1 MPKRRGRK
9 SAAQTPAPRSERIY
23 GSKKNKPGSAS
34 SEKSASK
41 IVLSQEITDALKK
54 KADEYNEKHS
64 NKVSLSDLKA
74 VFRRGAGA
82 YSKTHRPTITGGRP
96 NSRNAWAYARVN
108 KFLKKKAGQKVKA
121 AYVQDDD
128 LLKDG
133 GRLEEL
139 LAPNGKPSNLTP
151 EQYKLV
157 RTPEFKA
164 WFGDWEKDPENAS
177 KVVDENGEPLVVYHG
192 TYIETPFYEFRK
204 YSYWTDSYESAKS
217 FPTLGYELNAE
228 GQMYNSEAENIWKN
242 FKSENVR
249 VYSCFIKLKKPK
261 IFNYE
266 ERFEFQD
273 IEVEEG
279 MPLPKILESLLEQG
293 YDSMRMS
300 GGDEEHFIVFEPNQI
315 KLADGSNTTFDEG
328 NPDIRYDN
336 GGYILV
342 RNDAYDTSMTK
353 RRLPYLGVSAF
364 SIKESDF
371 DGLKQYA
378 QREYE
383 VAPESWTILKIE
395 DFGNCTVSAMK
406 MEETNDY
413 VMQFS
418 DQKPIQ
424 EQYEP
429 EKHSLNFEDGS
440 VDYEDAYEVMIQPVP
455 KYFQGGM
462 AAMLL
467 KDTIDSADNINA
479 MVVYSLE
486 NDINPKKLSE
496 KEFNEKINP
505 EGKYSDFEVRLAKRE
520 LNRYF
525 ADGGQTETMEITCQK
540 CGWSWDSS
548 ETTPEEMMI
557 CHKCGHNNL
566 LPVESE
572 PSTSPYTDTIQ
583 MNGPAFLRALEFA
596 REDAKTDMDLH
607 KLTENAIRL
616 SKSGLITMEQYEQ
629 MVPEVQMAD
638 EGAMV
643 MEEPVEEKYI
653 SVEEYIQK
661 EKDEAEAVECCEMS
675 KLSKIMICQGKI
687 DLAENK
693 IKETESV
700 SEQQAW
706 SFIESI
712 WRKCLNNI
720 SKNYKKGGETDC
732 GCSKF
737 DNGGLAYGNSHDNGG
752 MPLVVKSTG
761 QNIEIEGGE
770 GVVNKRSMKIDKKV
784 EFEGKKMTPCE
795 VVSKINQ
802 MGGGVKFKCDDVKDI
817 IAEDGNF

>member
-82 YSKTHRPTITGGRP
+82 YSKSHRPTITGGRP

-128 LLKDG
+128 LLANGGELKDAQTISI
-133 GRLEEL
+133 LNNVEI
-139 LAPNGKPSNLTP
+139 
-151 EQYKLV
+151 
-157 RTPEFKA
+157 EFLKN
-164 WFGDWEKDPENAS
+164 WISKDINAS
-177 KVVDENGEPLVVYHG
+177 GVLRKFMDKEDIKMANSLVKKGWMEKGFSDDTTHSIIYYVD
-192 TYIETPFYEFRK
+192 
-204 YSYWTDSYESAKS
+204 
-217 FPTLGYELNAE
+217 
-228 GQMYNSEAENIWKN
+228 
-242 FKSENVR
+242 
-249 VYSCFIKLKKPK
+249 
-261 IFNYE
+261 
-266 ERFEFQD
+266 
-273 IEVEEG
+273 
-279 MPLPKILESLLEQG
+279 LPRDKREQLES
-293 YDSMRMS
+293 S
-300 GGDEEHFIVFEPNQI
+300 FE
-315 KLADGSNTTFDEG
+315 G
-328 NPDIRYDN
+328 

-342 RNDAYDTSMTK
+342 RNDDYDTSMTK

-424 EQYEP
+424 EQYQP

-455 KYFQGGM
+455 KYSQGGM

-486 NDINPKKLSE
+486 NDVNPKKLSE

-525 ADGGQTETMEITCQK
+525 ADGGQTETMEITCLK

>member
-23 GSKKNKPGSAS
+23 GSKKNKPGSAA

-41 IVLSQEITDALKK
+41 IVLSKEITDALKK

-82 YSKTHRPTITGGRP
+82 YSKSHRPTITGGRP

-108 KFLKKKAGQKVKA
+108 KFLKKKAGLKVKA

-133 GRLEEL
+133 GKLSDVIISSLTTEEL
-139 LAPNGKPSNLTP
+139 
-151 EQYKLV
+151 
-157 RTPEFKA
+157 EF
-164 WFGDWEKDPENAS
+164 
-177 KVVDENGEPLVVYHG
+177 
-192 TYIETPFYEFRK
+192 
-204 YSYWTDSYESAKS
+204 
-217 FPTLGYELNAE
+217 
-228 GQMYNSEAENIWKN
+228 
-242 FKSENVR
+242 
-249 VYSCFIKLKKPK
+249 LKKRINDSGPL
-261 IFNYE
+261 E
-266 ERFEFQD
+266 DSFE
-273 IEVEEG
+273 
-279 MPLPKILESLLEQG
+279 
-293 YDSMRMS
+293 Y
-300 GGDEEHFIVFEPNQI
+300 
-315 KLADGSNTTFDEG
+315 
-328 NPDIRYDN
+328 

-342 RNDAYDTSMTK
+342 RNEAYDTSMTK
-353 RRLPYLGVSAF
+353 RRLPYQGVSAF

-371 DGLKQYA
+371 DRLKEYA
-378 QREYE
+378 HREYE
-383 VAPESWTILKIE
+383 VAPENWTVLKLE
-395 DFGNCTVSAMK
+395 DFGNCTVAAMK
-406 MEETNDY
+406 MEDTNDY
-413 VMQFS
+413 VMEFS
-418 DQKPIQ
+418 DQKPTQ

-429 EKHSLNFEDGS
+429 EKHSLTFEDDA
-440 VDYEDAYEVMIQPVP
+440 VDYDEAYEVIIQPVP

-486 NDINPKKLSE
+486 NDVNPKKLSE

-505 EGKYSDFEVRLAKRE
+505 DGKYSDFEVRLAKRE
-520 LNRYF
+520 LKKYF
-525 ADGGQTETMEITCQK
+525 ADGGQPENMEITCQK

-548 ETTPEEMMI
+548 ETTPEELMI

-572 PSTSPYTDTIQ
+572 TATSPYSDTIQ

-616 SKSGLITMEQYEQ
+616 SKSGLITMDQYEEL
-629 MVPEVQMAD
+629 VPEIQMAD

-643 MEEPVEEKYI
+643 IEEPVEEKYI

-661 EKDEAEAVECCEMS
+661 EKEEAEAVECCEMS

-712 WRKCLNNI
+712 WRKCLKDVQNDI

-732 GCSKF
+732 GCSKY
-737 DNGGLAYGNSHDNGG
+737 DKGGLAYGNSHDNGG

-770 GVVNKRSMKIDKKV
+770 GVVNKRSMKSDKKV

>member
-1 MPKRRGRK
+1 M
-9 SAAQTPAPRSERIY
+9 I
-23 GSKKNKPGSAS
+23 
-34 SEKSASK
+34 
-41 IVLSQEITDALKK
+41 
-54 KADEYNEKHS
+54 
-64 NKVSLSDLKA
+64 
-74 VFRRGAGA
+74 
-82 YSKTHRPTITGGRP
+82 
-96 NSRNAWAYARVN
+96 
-108 KFLKKKAGQKVKA
+108 
-121 AYVQDDD
+121 
-128 LLKDG
+128 
-133 GRLEEL
+133 
-139 LAPNGKPSNLTP
+139 
-151 EQYKLV
+151 
-157 RTPEFKA
+157 
-164 WFGDWEKDPENAS
+164 
-177 KVVDENGEPLVVYHG
+177 
-192 TYIETPFYEFRK
+192 
-204 YSYWTDSYESAKS
+204 
-217 FPTLGYELNAE
+217 
-228 GQMYNSEAENIWKN
+228 
-242 FKSENVR
+242 
-249 VYSCFIKLKKPK
+249 
-261 IFNYE
+261 
-266 ERFEFQD
+266 
-273 IEVEEG
+273 
-279 MPLPKILESLLEQG
+279 
-293 YDSMRMS
+293 MS

-455 KYFQGGM
+455 KYSQGGM

-572 PSTSPYTDTIQ
+572 PATSPYTDTIQ

-737 DNGGLAYGNSHDNGG
+737 DDGGLAYGNSHDNGG

>member
-82 YSKTHRPTITGGRP
+82 YSKSHRPTITGGRP

-128 LLKDG
+128 LLANGGELKDAQTISI
-133 GRLEEL
+133 LNNVEI
-139 LAPNGKPSNLTP
+139 
-151 EQYKLV
+151 
-157 RTPEFKA
+157 EFLKN
-164 WFGDWEKDPENAS
+164 WISKDINAS
-177 KVVDENGEPLVVYHG
+177 GVLRKFMDKEDIKMANSLVKKGWMEKGFSDDTTHSIIYYVD
-192 TYIETPFYEFRK
+192 
-204 YSYWTDSYESAKS
+204 
-217 FPTLGYELNAE
+217 
-228 GQMYNSEAENIWKN
+228 
-242 FKSENVR
+242 
-249 VYSCFIKLKKPK
+249 
-261 IFNYE
+261 
-266 ERFEFQD
+266 
-273 IEVEEG
+273 
-279 MPLPKILESLLEQG
+279 LPRDKREQLES
-293 YDSMRMS
+293 S
-300 GGDEEHFIVFEPNQI
+300 FE
-315 KLADGSNTTFDEG
+315 G
-328 NPDIRYDN
+328 

-342 RNDAYDTSMTK
+342 RNDDYDTSMTK

-424 EQYEP
+424 EQYQP

-479 MVVYSLE
+479 IVVYSLE
-486 NDINPKKLSE
+486 NDVNPKKLSE

-629 MVPEVQMAD
+629 MVPEVKMAD

-706 SFIESI
+706 LFIESI

>member
-1 MPKRRGRK
+1 
-9 SAAQTPAPRSERIY
+9 
-23 GSKKNKPGSAS
+23 
-34 SEKSASK
+34 
-41 IVLSQEITDALKK
+41 
-54 KADEYNEKHS
+54 
-64 NKVSLSDLKA
+64 
-74 VFRRGAGA
+74 
-82 YSKTHRPTITGGRP
+82 
-96 NSRNAWAYARVN
+96 
-108 KFLKKKAGQKVKA
+108 
-121 AYVQDDD
+121 
-128 LLKDG
+128 
-133 GRLEEL
+133 
-139 LAPNGKPSNLTP
+139 
-151 EQYKLV
+151 
-157 RTPEFKA
+157 
-164 WFGDWEKDPENAS
+164 
-177 KVVDENGEPLVVYHG
+177 
-192 TYIETPFYEFRK
+192 
-204 YSYWTDSYESAKS
+204 
-217 FPTLGYELNAE
+217 
-228 GQMYNSEAENIWKN
+228 
-242 FKSENVR
+242 
-249 VYSCFIKLKKPK
+249 
-261 IFNYE
+261 
-266 ERFEFQD
+266 
-273 IEVEEG
+273 
-279 MPLPKILESLLEQG
+279 
-293 YDSMRMS
+293 
-300 GGDEEHFIVFEPNQI
+300 
-315 KLADGSNTTFDEG
+315 
-328 NPDIRYDN
+328 
-336 GGYILV
+336 
-342 RNDAYDTSMTK
+342 
-353 RRLPYLGVSAF
+353 
-364 SIKESDF
+364 
-371 DGLKQYA
+371 
-378 QREYE
+378 
-383 VAPESWTILKIE
+383 
-395 DFGNCTVSAMK
+395 
-406 MEETNDY
+406 
-413 VMQFS
+413 
-418 DQKPIQ
+418 
-424 EQYEP
+424 
-429 EKHSLNFEDGS
+429 
-440 VDYEDAYEVMIQPVP
+440 
-455 KYFQGGM
+455 
-462 AAMLL
+462 
-467 KDTIDSADNINA
+467 

-486 NDINPKKLSE
+486 NDVNPKKLSE

>member
-82 YSKTHRPTITGGRP
+82 YSKSHRPTITGGRP

-128 LLKDG
+128 LLANGGELKDAQTISI
-133 GRLEEL
+133 LNNVEI
-139 LAPNGKPSNLTP
+139 
-151 EQYKLV
+151 
-157 RTPEFKA
+157 EFLKN
-164 WFGDWEKDPENAS
+164 WISKDINAS
-177 KVVDENGEPLVVYHG
+177 GVLRKFMDKEDIKMANSLVKKGWMEKGFSDDTTHSIIYYVD
-192 TYIETPFYEFRK
+192 
-204 YSYWTDSYESAKS
+204 
-217 FPTLGYELNAE
+217 
-228 GQMYNSEAENIWKN
+228 
-242 FKSENVR
+242 
-249 VYSCFIKLKKPK
+249 
-261 IFNYE
+261 
-266 ERFEFQD
+266 
-273 IEVEEG
+273 
-279 MPLPKILESLLEQG
+279 LPRDKREQLES
-293 YDSMRMS
+293 S
-300 GGDEEHFIVFEPNQI
+300 FE
-315 KLADGSNTTFDEG
+315 G
-328 NPDIRYDN
+328 

-342 RNDAYDTSMTK
+342 RNDDYDTSMTK

-424 EQYEP
+424 EQYQP

-479 MVVYSLE
+479 IVVYSLE
-486 NDINPKKLSE
+486 NDVNPKKLSE

-629 MVPEVQMAD
+629 MVPEVKMAD

>member
-1 MPKRRGRK
+1 MDKEDIKMANILVKKGWMEKGYSDDNTPSVIYYVDLPRTKRE
-9 SAAQTPAPRSERIY
+9 Q
-23 GSKKNKPGSAS
+23 
-34 SEKSASK
+34 
-41 IVLSQEITDALKK
+41 
-54 KADEYNEKHS
+54 
-64 NKVSLSDLKA
+64 
-74 VFRRGAGA
+74 
-82 YSKTHRPTITGGRP
+82 
-96 NSRNAWAYARVN
+96 
-108 KFLKKKAGQKVKA
+108 
-121 AYVQDDD
+121 
-128 LLKDG
+128 
-133 GRLEEL
+133 LE
-139 LAPNGKPSNLTP
+139 
-151 EQYKLV
+151 
-157 RTPEFKA
+157 
-164 WFGDWEKDPENAS
+164 
-177 KVVDENGEPLVVYHG
+177 
-192 TYIETPFYEFRK
+192 
-204 YSYWTDSYESAKS
+204 DS
-217 FPTLGYELNAE
+217 
-228 GQMYNSEAENIWKN
+228 
-242 FKSENVR
+242 
-249 VYSCFIKLKKPK
+249 
-261 IFNYE
+261 
-266 ERFEFQD
+266 FED
-273 IEVEEG
+273 
-279 MPLPKILESLLEQG
+279 
-293 YDSMRMS
+293 
-300 GGDEEHFIVFEPNQI
+300 
-315 KLADGSNTTFDEG
+315 
-328 NPDIRYDN
+328 

-342 RNDAYDTSMTK
+342 RNEAYDTSMTK
-353 RRLPYLGVSAF
+353 RRLPYQGVSAF
-364 SIKESDF
+364 SIRESDF
-371 DGLKQYA
+371 DRLKDYA

-383 VAPESWTILKIE
+383 VAPENWTVLKLE
-395 DFGNCTVSAMK
+395 DFGNCAVAAMK
-406 MEETNDY
+406 MEDTNDY
-413 VMQFS
+413 VMEFS

-424 EQYEP
+424 EQYQP
-429 EKHSLNFEDGS
+429 EKHSLTFEDDA
-440 VDYEDAYEVMIQPVP
+440 VDYDGAYEVIIQPVP

-486 NDINPKKLSE
+486 NDVNPKKLSE

-505 EGKYSDFEVRLAKRE
+505 DGKYSDFEVRLAKRE
-520 LNRYF
+520 LKKYF
-525 ADGGQTETMEITCQK
+525 ADGGQTENMEITCQK

-548 ETTPEEMMI
+548 ETTPEELMI

-572 PSTSPYTDTIQ
+572 TATSPYSDTIQ

-616 SKSGLITMEQYEQ
+616 SKSGLITMDQYEEL
-629 MVPEVQMAD
+629 VPEIQMAD

-643 MEEPVEEKYI
+643 IEEPVEEKYI

-661 EKDEAEAVECCEMS
+661 EKEEAEAVECCEMS

-712 WRKCLNNI
+712 WRKCLKDVQNDI

-732 GCSKF
+732 GCSKY
-737 DNGGLAYGNSHDNGG
+737 DKGGLAYGNSHDNGG

-770 GVVNKRSMKIDKKV
+770 GVVNKRSMKSDKKV

>member
-1 MPKRRGRK
+1 
-9 SAAQTPAPRSERIY
+9 
-23 GSKKNKPGSAS
+23 
-34 SEKSASK
+34 
-41 IVLSQEITDALKK
+41 
-54 KADEYNEKHS
+54 
-64 NKVSLSDLKA
+64 
-74 VFRRGAGA
+74 
-82 YSKTHRPTITGGRP
+82 
-96 NSRNAWAYARVN
+96 
-108 KFLKKKAGQKVKA
+108 
-121 AYVQDDD
+121 
-128 LLKDG
+128 
-133 GRLEEL
+133 
-139 LAPNGKPSNLTP
+139 
-151 EQYKLV
+151 
-157 RTPEFKA
+157 
-164 WFGDWEKDPENAS
+164 
-177 KVVDENGEPLVVYHG
+177 
-192 TYIETPFYEFRK
+192 
-204 YSYWTDSYESAKS
+204 
-217 FPTLGYELNAE
+217 
-228 GQMYNSEAENIWKN
+228 
-242 FKSENVR
+242 
-249 VYSCFIKLKKPK
+249 
-261 IFNYE
+261 
-266 ERFEFQD
+266 
-273 IEVEEG
+273 
-279 MPLPKILESLLEQG
+279 
-293 YDSMRMS
+293 
-300 GGDEEHFIVFEPNQI
+300 
-315 KLADGSNTTFDEG
+315 
-328 NPDIRYDN
+328 
-336 GGYILV
+336 
-342 RNDAYDTSMTK
+342 
-353 RRLPYLGVSAF
+353 
-364 SIKESDF
+364 
-371 DGLKQYA
+371 
-378 QREYE
+378 
-383 VAPESWTILKIE
+383 LKIE

-424 EQYEP
+424 EQYQP

-479 MVVYSLE
+479 IVVYSLE
-486 NDINPKKLSE
+486 NDVNPKKLSE

-520 LNRYF
+520 LKRYF

-572 PSTSPYTDTIQ
+572 PSTSPYSDTIQ

-629 MVPEVQMAD
+629 MVPEVKMAD

-706 SFIESI
+706 LFIESI
-712 WRKCLNNI
+712 WTKCLNNI